1 MTNRS
6 DNVLIIEDT
15 MTIAMVFRAW
25 LDRKGIN
32 TLHAATGADGL
43 AMIRAGQCRAVL
55 LDLQLPDTNGIE
67 ILKEIQRE
75 ELDVAVVVVT
85 ASGSINNAVEAMRLG
100 AYDFIVKPASE
111 ERLVTTMR
119 NALERT
125 SLRRAVSQI
134 RQGYGE
140 GATHGFIGS
149 SLPMIA
155 VFRTIDAVAKS
166 NASVFIL
173 GESGTGKEVCANAIH
188 NASGRRSGR
197 FVALN
202 CAAIPKDLIE
212 SEIFGHVK
220 GAFTGATTDREGAA
234 VAADGGTLFLDEI
247 CEMDVNLQAKLLR
260 FLQTGTVQR
269 VGSDKAIK
277 VDVRIVCATNR
288 NPLQEVQEGRFR
300 EDLYYRLFVVPVEMP
315 ALRDREGDVLKI
327 AHSFLQTMAAEEG
340 KRFEGFTADA
350 EGMMLA
356 YSWPGNVR
364 ELQN

>member
-1 MTNRS
+1 
-6 DNVLIIEDT
+6 
-15 MTIAMVFRAW
+15 
-25 LDRKGIN
+25 
-32 TLHAATGADGL
+32 
-43 AMIRAGQCRAVL
+43 
-55 LDLQLPDTNGIE
+55 
-67 ILKEIQRE
+67 
-75 ELDVAVVVVT
+75 
-85 ASGSINNAVEAMRLG
+85 
-100 AYDFIVKPASE
+100 
-111 ERLVTTMR
+111 
-119 NALERT
+119 
-125 SLRRAVSQI
+125 
-134 RQGYGE
+134 
-140 GATHGFIGS
+140 
-149 SLPMIA
+149 
-155 VFRTIDAVAKS
+155 
-166 NASVFIL
+166 
-173 GESGTGKEVCANAIH
+173 
-188 NASGRRSGR
+188 
-197 FVALN
+197 VALN
-202 CAAIPKDLIE
+202 CAAIPRDLIE

-364 ELQN
+364 ELQNVIRKAVILNDGPFVDGPMLSIGGDLRAMAARAAGRDAPAPEPETKDRLAVDLTQPFHMIERQIIEETIRRNGDSILKASQVLEISPSTIYRKKESWQAA